1 MVITDF
7 LEDNARHNGLDIA
20 LVEVNPTEERDNAKT

>member
-7 LEDNARHNGLDIA
+7 LENNARYKGSKVA